1 MVFHNFIPIGSY
13 ITSIT
18 LVVGFASRKS
28 GETYHVRRP
37 RKGSRLYGTGA
48 VLCYNE
54 AKIPEQPVLSKEGQ
68 KDESIF

>member
-1 MVFHNFIPIGSY
+1 MVFHNLNHPVRY

-18 LVVGFASRKS
+18 LVVEFASRKS
-28 GETYHVRRP
+28 GETYHARRP

-54 AKIPEQPVLSKEGQ
+54 AKIPEQPTLSEEGQ